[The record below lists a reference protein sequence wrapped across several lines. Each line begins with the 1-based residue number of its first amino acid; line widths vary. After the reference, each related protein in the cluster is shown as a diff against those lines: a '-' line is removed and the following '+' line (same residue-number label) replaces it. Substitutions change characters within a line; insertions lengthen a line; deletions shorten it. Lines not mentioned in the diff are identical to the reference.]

1 MEAGGGGGGGRGR
14 YSGQCRR
21 DLRVHHG
28 QDRVTMTAL
37 RNVSTV
43 CPSLEKVRCCVL
55 LNLHHTFALVV
66 VVRSRVD

>member
-1 MEAGGGGGGGRGR
+1 MGGGRGR

-21 DLRVHHG
+21 DLRVHRG
-28 QDRVTMTAL
+28 QDRVMMTAL
-37 RNVSTV
+37 RNLSTV

-55 LNLHHTFALVV
+55 LKLHHRLALVV